1 MADLA
6 TTNNNGNAIQN
17 TSDFN
22 IPQGHICTLD
32 VTTIQGKMQ
41 LANALNGAITM
52 SDKVGVPLRVV
63 NVVTTPGARSRT
75 GEACTNTYLIC
86 DDDTVYFSQSDGIAR
101 SVKILVG
108 LFTNPETL
116 EFQNPVDL
124 GIAFQ
129 IKEQKLNNG
138 NTLKTVV
145 PVNLPEE

>member
-6 TTNNNGNAIQN
+6 TTNNAIAIQN

-41 LANALNGAITM
+41 LANALNGAVTM

-63 NVVTTPGARSRT
+63 NVVTTPGVRSRT

-86 DDDTVYFSQSDGIAR
+86 DDDAVYFSQSDGIAR
-101 SVKILVG
+101 SIKILVG